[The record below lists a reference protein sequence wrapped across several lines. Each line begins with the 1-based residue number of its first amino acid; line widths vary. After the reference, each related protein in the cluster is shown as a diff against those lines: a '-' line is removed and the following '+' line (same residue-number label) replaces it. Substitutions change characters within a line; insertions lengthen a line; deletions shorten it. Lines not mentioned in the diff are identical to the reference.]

1 MMIIMMTTKNKD
13 ECDGAAYG
21 DAMVDNDEGRC

>member
-1 MMIIMMTTKNKD
+1 MIMMLTTKNND
-13 ECDGAAYG
+13 EYDGVANG